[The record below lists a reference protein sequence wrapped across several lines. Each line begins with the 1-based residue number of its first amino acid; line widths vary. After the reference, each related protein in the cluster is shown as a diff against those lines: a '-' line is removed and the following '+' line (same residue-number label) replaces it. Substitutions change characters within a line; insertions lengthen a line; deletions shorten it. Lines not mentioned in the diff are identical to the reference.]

1 METQIGDKK
10 DILYSRYYGWK
21 IVFVATLA
29 LAVSNGLT
37 TLGIAVFSKPIR
49 EDFVNLGAVPHNESE
64 SMIAAA
70 SYLTFLTAGFISP
83 LTGFLVKRFSL
94 KLMMVTGCFMLGG
107 ALLLHSQ
114 AANPGMVYISRIL
127 MGISLGFVGVMPNVV
142 LISRWFK
149 RLRGTAMG
157 IVLTGTS
164 LGGFAIPLIATP
176 LVLTYGW
183 RNAML
188 AVSLLVWLILLP
200 AILLLV
206 RNTPEEIGLL
216 PDNNS
221 AVPAV
226 PEAPEIGE
234 TGEIAEINEPGTA
247 GLPGMTLRRALTT
260 PVFWVFA
267 LCAAAVFYS
276 IFLTTQQFVLYL
288 QTERIGVTALTAGY
302 LLSTL
307 FAASIGGKFFFG
319 WLSDR
324 FPPPRVML
332 VCCSVM
338 FLATFILFDLNAQN
352 AIFFI
357 LLFGLGY
364 GGTFVLLQLLVLEF
378 FGQREYGK
386 ILGIIVM
393 IEMIGAAIGGKITGY
408 LADANGGDYTR
419 AFYGMI
425 ISTTFALFLT
435 LILNGKKYL
444 LGALPLKSGSN
455 FL

>member
-1 METQIGDKK
+1 METQTGDKK
-10 DILYSRYYGWK
+10 GIFYSQYYGWK

-49 EDFVNLGAVPHNESE
+49 EDFVNLSAVPHSESE

-94 KLMMVTGCFMLGG
+94 KLMMAAGCFMLGG

-114 AANPGMVYISRIL
+114 AANPATVYISRIL

-149 RLRGTAMG
+149 RLRGTALG

-164 LGGFAIPLIATP
+164 LGGFMIPLIATP

-183 RNAML
+183 RSAMMM
-188 AVSLLVWLILLP
+188 VSLLVWLILLP

-216 PDNNS
+216 PDNDPVSIGPN
-221 AVPAV
+221 
-226 PEAPEIGE
+226 PEAGDSE
-234 TGEIAEINEPGTA
+234 TAD
-247 GLPGMTLRRALTT
+247 LPGISLRRALAT

-267 LCAAAVFYS
+267 ICAAAVFYS
-276 IFLTTQQFVLYL
+276 IFLTTQQFILYL
-288 QTERIGVTALTAGY
+288 QTARIGVSPLVAGY
-302 LLSTL
+302 FISALY
-307 FAASIGGKFFFG
+307 AASIGGKFFFG

-338 FLATFILFDLNAQN
+338 FLATFILFALNAQN

-364 GGTFVLLQLLVLEF
+364 GGTFVLLQLLVAEF

-386 ILGIIVM
+386 ILGVIVM

-408 LADANGGDYTR
+408 FADLDGGDYTR

-425 ISTTFALFLT
+425 VSTGLALFLT
-435 LILNGKKYL
+435 LILNRKKYL
-444 LGALPLKSGSN
+444 LLG
-455 FL
+455 